1 MHPGFLRCTFNL
13 KVESMSK
20 PNTAGLLSWGLV
32 VCISSVCSVII
43 YGIFYLC
50 LPHVFKQIADAD
62 AVSIANTYIVFTT
75 LLVACFAALVTVA
88 SFYLAQTS
96 TESKFLK
103 LQNDFEQHLEN
114 NDSFAKRINEIAE
127 SHVKSIFEKLS
138 DDNRFN
144 ALVDVVVKAAIDKM
158 KSNVNQKSF
167 VHTFRSIIKKAPG
180 DHDEFA

>member
-1 MHPGFLRCTFNL
+1 
-13 KVESMSK
+13 MSK
-20 PNTAGLLSWGLV
+20 PNIAGQLRWGPV
-32 VCISSVCSVII
+32 VCISSACSLII
-43 YGIFYLC
+43 CGIFYLC
-50 LPHVFKQIADAD
+50 LPRVFKQIADAD

-103 LQNDFEQHLEN
+103 LQHDFEAHLAN

-144 ALVDVVVKAAIDKM
+144 ALVDVVVKAAIEKM
-158 KSNVNQKSF
+158 KSNVNQKRF
-167 VHTFRSIIKKAPG
+167 VQEFTSIIKKAPG